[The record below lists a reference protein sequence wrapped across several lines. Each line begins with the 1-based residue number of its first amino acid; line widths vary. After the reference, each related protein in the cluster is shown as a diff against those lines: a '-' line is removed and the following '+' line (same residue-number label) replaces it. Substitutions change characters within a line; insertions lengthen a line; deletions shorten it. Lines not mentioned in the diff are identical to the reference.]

1 MVYKTKYGLAQ
12 KCDRREKKDGPRNR
26 YIKKTK
32 GGKSIWKLRSIVF
45 RMRI

>member
-26 YIKKTK
+26 YKKRK
-32 GGKSIWKLRSIVF
+32 EGKAYGSYVQLFSI
-45 RMRI
+45 